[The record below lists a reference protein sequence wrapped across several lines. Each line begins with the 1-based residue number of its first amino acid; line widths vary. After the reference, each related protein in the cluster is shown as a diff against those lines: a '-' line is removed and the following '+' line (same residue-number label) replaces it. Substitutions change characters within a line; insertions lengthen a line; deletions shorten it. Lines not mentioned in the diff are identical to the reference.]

1 MVCEKRT
8 LADTKLGRYH
18 DIIEY
23 LNTNLETISLSDRFG
38 FNRNIDISRQTN
50 FVMPSYTGPG
60 GLKKLRRNPGAWW
73 LEKVKEKPWSQFP
86 PCIALMP
93 ILMFQ

>member
-38 FNRNIDISRQTN
+38 FNRNIDISRYRL
-50 FVMPSYTGPG
+50 SI
-60 GLKKLRRNPGAWW
+60 AIS
-73 LEKVKEKPWSQFP
+73 VKYRD
-86 PCIALMP
+86 ID
-93 ILMFQ
+93 